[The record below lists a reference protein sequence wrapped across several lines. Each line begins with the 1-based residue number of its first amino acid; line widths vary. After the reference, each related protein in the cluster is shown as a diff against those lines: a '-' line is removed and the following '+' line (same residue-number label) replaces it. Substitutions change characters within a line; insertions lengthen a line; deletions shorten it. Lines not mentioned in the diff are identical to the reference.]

1 MQLELSHRF
10 LSNNRITYQSHCIR
24 KPSEGDLWIV
34 ATVPKRIG
42 ASGGAAVSCSLVGH
56 KELNLIQ
63 LTLFADMFGG
73 SRWSANQMA
82 QSMSVMGELMTPP
95 VCTLKCACKNTT
107 LTGGC
112 GVMRFQIFTGFKLRK
127 MPACVSFT
135 R

>member
-1 MQLELSHRF
+1 MQLELSHQF
-10 LSNNRITYQSHCIR
+10 LSNNRITSHCIL

-34 ATVPKRIG
+34 ATLPKRIG

-63 LTLFADMFGG
+63 LTLFVDIFGG

-82 QSMSVMGELMTPP
+82 QSMSVMSQLMTPP
-95 VCTLKCACKNTT
+95 VCTLKCAFKNNT

-112 GVMRFQIFTGFKLRK
+112 GVK
-127 MPACVSFT
+127 MSL
-135 R
+135 